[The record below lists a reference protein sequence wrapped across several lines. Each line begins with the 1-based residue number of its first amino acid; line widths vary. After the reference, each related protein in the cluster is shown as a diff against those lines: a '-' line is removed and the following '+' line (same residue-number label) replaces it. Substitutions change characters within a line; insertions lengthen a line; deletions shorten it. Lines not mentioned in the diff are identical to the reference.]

1 MHTALANLPCVIL
14 VEDDASIRQFVAM
27 ALDDQALKLVMC
39 PSLNAARQALQD
51 LDAELALVLLD
62 MMLPDGS
69 GLDLLRDPL
78 RQKAGP
84 QARWVVFSAGMAAAD
99 RQSLSGLHVHDVLDK
114 PVPLDRLLGC
124 VSQAC
129 TAWTRSAITAPAPS
143 PASTPTPPPT
153 PTSHVSQP
161 VAELGLWAAP
171 EVAAIQ
177 TYFFGQDQLFAAMK
191 VQALQHLPVDIKNLE
206 DILARADTRE
216 LQRAAHNLKSVTR
229 MLGQTRAADLA
240 RALEDAAVHAEPVVW
255 QNLWNGLRAELE
267 LWRAG
272 A

>member
-1 MHTALANLPCVIL
+1 MHTVPCVIL

-27 ALDDQALKLVMC
+27 ALEDIALKLVMC
-39 PSLNAARQALQD
+39 PSLDAARHALQGGETD
-51 LDAELALVLLD
+51 LALVLLD

-69 GLDLLRDPL
+69 GLDLLKDPL

-99 RQSLSGLHVHDVLDK
+99 RQALSSLRVHDVLDK
-114 PVPLDRLLGC
+114 PVSLDRLLSC
-124 VSQAC
+124 VDQAC
-129 TAWTRSAITAPAPS
+129 TAWTRAAIKAPAPAFTPVPPRS
-143 PASTPTPPPT
+143 PTAK
-153 PTSHVSQP
+153 TSQQVTAPGS
-161 VAELGLWAAP
+161 WAAP

-177 TYFFGQDQLFAAMK
+177 TYFFGQDQLFAVMK
-191 VQALQHLPVDIKNLE
+191 EQALQHLPVDIENME
-206 DILARADTRE
+206 NILARADAAE
-216 LQRAAHNLKSVTR
+216 LHRAAHNLKSVTG

-240 RALEDAAVHAEPVVW
+240 RALEDAATHAEPVVW
-255 QNLWNGLRAELE
+255 QNLWHGLRAELE